1 MPNND
6 VNEQKRKIY
15 QKPEMTIID
24 LAADEVLAAGCKTT
38 TTSGAP
44 GIPLCFTGGG
54 CAGIGS

>member
-15 QKPEMTIID
+15 QKPELTIID
-24 LAADEVLAAGCKTT
+24 LAAEEVLAGGCKTPT
-38 TTSGAP
+38 TMAAP
-44 GIPLCFTGGG
+44 GNPFCVLTGG